1 MIKFMAN
8 CQKTTEL
15 ISRSYE
21 ESLSASEKLA
31 VKTHLMICK
40 KCRTFEQNNQL
51 IRQLVRHHRAG
62 KTSITK
68 TASLDQTSAPTKT
81 SKSYD

>member
-31 VKTHLMICK
+31 VKTHLMI
-40 KCRTFEQNNQL
+40 
-51 IRQLVRHHRAG
+51 
-62 KTSITK
+62 
-68 TASLDQTSAPTKT
+68 
-81 SKSYD
+81 